1 MTRTSLAPANTPTET
16 PIDTT
21 FIDRLTAAV
30 EQVLTARVASDLEL
44 RCFTPKEAGQILGK
58 SENWVTEAIQDR
70 RIPFTY
76 VGRSPRLTAEH
87 IRWIQ
92 AQGEVRPSKYAA
104 RLAA

>member
-1 MTRTSLAPANTPTET
+1 MTRTSLAPATTPTE
-16 PIDTT
+16 PGIDTT
-21 FIDRLTAAV
+21 LIDCLTSAV
-30 EQVLTARVASDLEL
+30 EQILTARVSDLEL

-58 SENWVTEAIQDR
+58 SENWVVENIQAR

-92 AQGEVRPSKYAA
+92 AQGEVRPSRYAA
-104 RLAA
+104 RAA